1 VSNVRKR
8 KVAQSNT
15 RGEFMQLP
23 NKIDVKHTSNQQW
36 NPLPAF
42 QSLSI
47 SNAPQ
52 YTNNYTKTIIS
63 KVQSHFRMPEIKTN
77 KLEHADIPDS
87 SLFSLLKHFNLSQY
101 YNQLLSLG
109 LGDSNP
115 LIQLLN
121 IPNRRK
127 FVNQLQLMPGH
138 SNKFMRMLTKLEKM
152 MPRDGTLTPHL

>member
-1 VSNVRKR
+1 
-8 KVAQSNT
+8 
-15 RGEFMQLP
+15 
-23 NKIDVKHTSNQQW
+23 
-36 NPLPAF
+36 
-42 QSLSI
+42 
-47 SNAPQ
+47 
-52 YTNNYTKTIIS
+52 
-63 KVQSHFRMPEIKTN
+63 MPEIKTN